1 LAANADELE
10 NGAQLL
16 ARVLLGDVERMAER
30 SAARMQELLPG
41 YARVPRRELI
51 PVLLANTRNLLEA
64 IRDPASD
71 RIREQVDHRAS
82 GDARARQ
89 GITLDEML
97 HGWRIGLEVVREE
110 AYVMA
115 DELEIGEDA
124 LLEFVEVLL
133 RWGDVGM
140 RVSAVAH
147 REAGVRELTRL
158 AEEQASLRRVATLVA
173 QRGQPSH
180 VFDTVA
186 GELAGLL
193 RADHVVVCRYEPG
206 SQLTVLAHRGTSSK
220 EVPPGT
226 LVNHEGGSVE
236 ALVRRTKRSC
246 RLESYEGVRG
256 TIAELARAAGVQFA
270 VGAPVLVDGR
280 LWGVASAGWNR
291 DNPPPAQS
299 EERMAKFA
307 DLAATAIANAEARA
321 EVERLAEVQAALR
334 RVATLVARGARP
346 EDVFS
351 AVNDEVARLLPVT
364 SAAMGRY
371 EADGTCTTI
380 AAWSAVGGHVFPVG
394 DRWDCAGN
402 HVTGLVLRT
411 GRPARLDD
419 YTNASGPIGIHART
433 SGYRS
438 AVGSPITVEG
448 RLWGL
453 ISAASSAVEPLPAD
467 TEARLASFTEL
478 VATAIANTESRSRL
492 TRLAN
497 EQAALRRVATLV
509 ARGAPPVTVFVKVCE
524 EVGPLL
530 GAAASL
536 IDRFDG
542 DGYCTTVGSWG
553 KLREAFEV
561 GSRWKVEGSGGA
573 SAQVYRTG
581 QPVRL
586 EYDGPGSIAAEAR
599 RVGLRFAV
607 GSPVVVN
614 GRLWASLVVA
624 TSEAKPLPVDA
635 EARLAQFAELVAT
648 SIANVQARSELAAS
662 RVRII
667 TAADE
672 ERRRVVRDL
681 HDGAQ
686 RHLVH
691 TILTVGLARRALE
704 HDRHGAAD
712 LVKEAL
718 HHAQAATE
726 ELRELAHGILP
737 SALTHAGLAGGIGE
751 LAARMPIPV
760 EVDVSID
767 RLPQETEATAYFIVA
782 EALMNVAKHA
792 NAREARVTARLDGR
806 ALHVDVRDDGIG
818 GVRSEGTGL
827 VRLRDRLAVLDG
839 SLHVESPPHGGT
851 LITASIPVASASG
864 IL

>member
-1 LAANADELE
+1 LVVNTHELE
-10 NGAQLL
+10 NGAQVL
-16 ARVLLGDVERMAER
+16 AGVLLGDVEPMAER
-30 SAARMQELLPG
+30 AAARMQELLPG

-51 PVLLANTRNLLEA
+51 PVLRANIGNLLEA
-64 IRDPASD
+64 IRAPGSD
-71 RIREQVDHRAS
+71 RIREQVDHNAS
-82 GDARARQ
+82 GETRARQ
-89 GITLDEML
+89 GITLDDML
-97 HGWRIGLEVVREE
+97 HGWRIGLEVVREQ
-110 AYVMA
+110 AYVAA
-115 DELEIGEDA
+115 DELEIDEDA
-124 LLEFVEVLL
+124 LLEFVEAQL
-133 RWGDVGM
+133 RWGDAGM

-158 AEEQASLRRVATLVA
+158 AEEQAALRRVATLVA
-173 QRGQPSH
+173 QRGQPSD

-206 SQLTVLAHRGTSSK
+206 SQLTVLAHRGTSSR

-226 LVNHEGGSVE
+226 RISLEGGSVE
-236 ALVRRTKRSC
+236 ALVRRTERSV
-246 RLESYEGVRG
+246 RLESYEGVPG

-270 VGAPVLVDGR
+270 VGAPVVVDGR

-291 DNPPPAQS
+291 DHPPPAQS
-299 EERMAKFA
+299 EERMANFA

-321 EVERLAEVQAALR
+321 EVERLGEEQAALR

-346 EDVFS
+346 EDVFR
-351 AVNDEVARLLPVT
+351 AVNEELARLLPVT

-371 EADGTCTTI
+371 EPDDMCTTI
-380 AAWSAVGGHVFPVG
+380 AAWSAGAGHAFPVG
-394 DRWDCAGN
+394 DRWDCRGN
-402 HVTGLVLRT
+402 HVTGIVLRT

-419 YTNASGPIGIHART
+419 FARASGPIGVQARNA
-433 SGYRS
+433 GYRS

-448 RLWGL
+448 RLWGVM
-453 ISAASSAVEPLPAD
+453 SAASSAVEPLPAD
-467 TEARLASFTEL
+467 AEARLASFTEL

-492 TRLAN
+492 TRLAD

-509 ARGAPPVTVFVKVCE
+509 ARGAPPAAVFVKVCE

-530 GAAASL
+530 GAEAGL

-553 KLREAFEV
+553 KLREAFAV

-573 SAQVYRTG
+573 STQVYRTG
-581 QPVRL
+581 RPVRV
-586 EYDGPGSIAAEAR
+586 EYDGPGSIATEGR

-607 GSPVVVN
+607 GSPIIVD

-624 TSEAKPLPVDA
+624 TPEGKPLPLDA

-648 SIANVQARSELAAS
+648 SIANVQARSDLAAS
-662 RVRII
+662 RARII

-691 TILTVGLARRALE
+691 AILTVELARRALE
-704 HDRHGAAD
+704 QDRRAAAD
-712 LVKEAL
+712 LVDEAL
-718 HHAQAATE
+718 HTAQSATE

-737 SALTHAGLAGGIGE
+737 SALTHTGLAGGIGA
-751 LAARMPIPV
+751 LAARMSIPV
-760 EVDVSID
+760 EVDLPID
-767 RLPQETEATAYFIVA
+767 RLPQQVEATAYFIVA
-782 EALMNVAKHA
+782 EALTNVAKHA
-792 NAREARVTARLDGR
+792 NAQEARVTAHLDAR
-806 ALHVDVRDDGIG
+806 TLHVHVRDDGIG
-818 GVRSEGTGL
+818 GVRPEGRGL

-851 LITASIPVASASG
+851 LIKASIPVR
-864 IL
+864 